1 MPQFQSLPRP
11 ARSLACA
18 VVLLLL
24 AAPPAQAQFERSQ
37 ISGVVMD
44 STGAVL
50 PGVTVTATNL
60 QTQAA
65 RPTVTDGSGYYTFRA
80 CSLDA
85 TI

>member
-65 RPTVTDGSGYYTFRA
+65 RTPSPTVPATTPSRA